1 MLCKTSH
8 PNKYCFYLH
17 EYMENID
24 EPLPIDTRLLRYF
37 MAVADELSFSRA
49 AQRLHLSQPPLSY
62 AIKQLEENLGVQLL
76 RRSSRKVELT
86 AAGAALHREARF
98 LLQRNNELRELVAH
112 IDAGLK
118 GRLKM
123 GFVGSMMYRGLPT
136 MVARCRSRYPDLDIA
151 ITEMNS
157 AELIDMVLHGGLDL
171 GFVHA
176 NPLPAE
182 LSSARVVAEPFVLCT
197 PADHP
202 IAQAQRPE
210 LASLTKEKF
219 VFFARNASPS
229 YYQLLLAI
237 CQEAGL
243 IPKIAYEVRHWLSVV
258 SMVSQGMGVAI
269 VPACM
274 ATCGLPNTVFLPFP
288 HTPRSETLCIWRR
301 SDTSQVLQN
310 IRTLIL
316 EYYP

>member
-1 MLCKTSH
+1 MK
-8 PNKYCFYLH
+8 
-17 EYMENID
+17 NID
-24 EPLPIDTRLLRYF
+24 EKPPIDTRLLRYF

-76 RRSSRKVELT
+76 ERSSRKVELT

-98 LLQRNNELRELVAH
+98 LLQRNNELRELLRH
-112 IDAGLK
+112 IDAGLM
-118 GRLKM
+118 GRIKM
-123 GFVGSMMYRGLPT
+123 GFVGSMMYRGLPGIISS
-136 MVARCRSRYPDLDIA
+136 CRERYPDVDVA

-157 AELIDMVLHGGLDL
+157 AELIDMVRHGGLDI

-182 LSSARVVAEPFVLCT
+182 LACATLLSERFVLCT
-197 PADHP
+197 PSDHP
-202 IAQAQRPE
+202 AARSRKVE
-210 LASLTKEKF
+210 LAALSDDKF

-237 CQEAGL
+237 CQEGGL
-243 IPKIAYEVRHWLSVV
+243 MPRIAYEVRHWLSVV

-274 ATCGLPNTVFLPFP
+274 ATCGLPNTAFLPFP

-301 SDTSQVLQN
+301 SDSSQILRN
-310 IRTLIL
+310 IRSQIL
-316 EYYP
+316 DSYGPRDGA

>member
-1 MLCKTSH
+1 MLSSLNNS
-8 PNKYCFYLH
+8 NKYYFDLH
-17 EYMENID
+17 EYMKNID
-24 EPLPIDTRLLRYF
+24 DSPPIDTRLLRYF

-98 LLQRNNELRELVAH
+98 LLQRNNELRELVARV
-112 IDAGLK
+112 DAGLK
-118 GRLKM
+118 GRIKM
-123 GFVGSMMYRGLPT
+123 GFVGSMMYRGLPGII
-136 MVARCRSRYPDLDIA
+136 ANCRERYPDVEVA

-157 AELIDMVLHGGLDL
+157 AELMDMVRHGGLDI

-176 NPLPAE
+176 NPLSAE
-182 LSSARVVAEPFVLCT
+182 LASASLLSEPFVLCT
-197 PADHP
+197 PGDHS
-202 IAQAQRPE
+202 AARSRSVE
-210 LASLTKEKF
+210 LASLAGDKF

-243 IPKIAYEVRHWLSVV
+243 MPDIAYEVRHWLSVV
-258 SMVSQGMGVAI
+258 SLVSQDMGVAI

-301 SDTSQVLQN
+301 DDTSQILHN
-310 IRTLIL
+310 IRGLIL
-316 EYYP
+316 DSYA

>member
-1 MLCKTSH
+1 MLSTSSH

-17 EYMENID
+17 GYMKNID

-37 MAVADELSFSRA
+37 IAVADELSFSRA
-49 AQRLHLSQPPLSY
+49 ARRLHLSQPPLSY

-112 IDAGLK
+112 VDAGLK

-123 GFVGSMMYRGLPT
+123 GFVGSMMYRGLPAI
-136 MVARCRSRYPDLDIA
+136 MALCRDRYPDLDIA

-157 AELIDMVLHGGLDL
+157 AELMDMVLHGGLDI

-176 NPLPAE
+176 NPLASE
-182 LSSARVVAEPFVLCT
+182 LASARLVSEPFVLCA

-202 IAQAQRPE
+202 IAQTRQPE
-210 LASLTKEKF
+210 LASLANEKF

-258 SMVSQGMGVAI
+258 SLVSQGMGVAI

-274 ATCGLPNTVFLPFP
+274 ATCGLPDTAFLPFP

-301 SDTSQVLQN
+301 NDTSQILQN
-310 IRTLIL
+310 IRAL
-316 EYYP
+316 

>member
-1 MLCKTSH
+1 MLSRLNN
-8 PNKYCFYLH
+8 PNKYYLCLH
-17 EYMENID
+17 KYMKNID
-24 EPLPIDTRLLRYF
+24 ELPPIDTRLLRYF

-86 AAGAALHREARF
+86 AAGAALHRETRF
-98 LLQRNNELRELVAH
+98 LLERNRELRTLVTR

-118 GRLKM
+118 GRIKM
-123 GFVGSMMYRGLPT
+123 GFVGSMMYRGLSDV
-136 MVARCRSRYPDLDIA
+136 MADCRVRYPDVEVA

-157 AELIDMVLHGGLDL
+157 AELMDMVSHGGLDI
-171 GFVHA
+171 GFVHS

-182 LSSARVVAEPFVLCT
+182 LASASLLSEPFVLCV
-197 PADHP
+197 PASHP
-202 IAQAQRPE
+202 AAGESQAD
-210 LASLTKEKF
+210 LATLAGDKF

-243 IPKIAYEVRHWLSVV
+243 IPEIAYEVRHWLSVV

-274 ATCGLPNTVFLPFP
+274 ATCGLPNTAFLPFS
-288 HTPRSETLCIWRR
+288 HSPRSETLCIWRR
-301 SDTSQVLQN
+301 NDTSQILRNFRALVLKHY
-310 IRTLIL
+310 T
-316 EYYP
+316 